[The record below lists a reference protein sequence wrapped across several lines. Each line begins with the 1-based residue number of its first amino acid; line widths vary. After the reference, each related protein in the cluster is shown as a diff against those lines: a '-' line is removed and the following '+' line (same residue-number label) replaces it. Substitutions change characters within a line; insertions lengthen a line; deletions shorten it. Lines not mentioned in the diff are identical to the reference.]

1 MRLAPSV
8 VGLRLQCGL
17 QYGGMDLKLIV
28 GLGNPGPKYAR
39 NRHNVGYQF
48 VDNLAKAHELAFAH
62 QQFHAR
68 VAAGRIAGQRVLLA
82 KPLTFM
88 NLSGKA
94 VGALMRFYKLTPSD
108 LLVVYDDLDLPL
120 GKVRI
125 RAGGGSGGHKGTKS
139 IIERLGTHDFARL
152 RIGIGRPQAGDPV
165 NYVLQNLSNEEMID
179 LEGAFARSGEAVIVW
194 LDDGIDMAM
203 NQFNWTPDDKG
214 QIT

>member
-8 VGLRLQCGL
+8 VGLVGK
-17 QYGGMDLKLIV
+17 QYGGMNLKLIV

-48 VDNLAKAHELAFAH
+48 VDSLAKAHDLAFAR

-68 VAAGRIAGQRVLLA
+68 VAAGRIAGQRVSLA

-125 RAGGGSGGHKGTKS
+125 RAGGGSGGHKGMKS

-152 RIGIGRPQAGDPV
+152 RIGIGRPPAGDPI

-179 LEGAFARSGEAVIVW
+179 LERAFARSGEAVIVW
-194 LDDGIDMAM
+194 LNDGIGVAM
-203 NQFNWTPDDKG
+203 NQFNWMPDGKG
-214 QIT
+214 RVS